1 MHAMSIVLTEF
12 ARPRLFPR
20 EPRRITIQDITPD
33 EFVRLVLA
41 VIRKHHLEKRVILQ
55 SFDWRTLHAMKKQA
69 PDKEFIPAP
78 PDANCACNECPF
90 MKKNTLEK
98 VYLALR
104 DLSPR
109 LEMKP
114 ELLSAAKK
122 PIDRMLALS

>member
-1 MHAMSIVLTEF
+1 MQKA
-12 ARPRLFPR
+12 
-20 EPRRITIQDITPD
+20 
-33 EFVRLVLA
+33 
-41 VIRKHHLEKRVILQ
+41 
-55 SFDWRTLHAMKKQA
+55 A

-104 DLSPR
+104 DLTPR
-109 LEMKP
+109 LEMP
-114 ELLSAAKK
+114 PDLISRARV